1 MFSFLKNKLQKI
13 YGSVT
18 SRVAILFGY
27 KTIDEAVLR
36 ELEAILLSA
45 DTGVKTT
52 KKIMGDLRHQWES
65 GTIKAGADLKKAL
78 EHALIALLPES
89 DVADQSIVMVV
100 GVNGSGK
107 TTFVGKLAN
116 YYKQQGKRV
125 LLVGADTFRAAA
137 MEQLDRWAKQL
148 GIEIIVGKQGQ
159 DPAAVV
165 FQGCEEYKRGNFD
178 VLIIDTAGRLQTKIG
193 LMKEL
198 EKIKK
203 TVARH
208 FPDQSINTL
217 LTVDAML
224 GQNSFEQARLFH
236 ESTDLKG
243 IVLTKMDG
251 TGKGGIVFAIV
262 QELGIPI
269 VYISYGEQPEN
280 MKKFDKQEYIADLLS
295 L

>member
-1 MFSFLKNKLQKI
+1 M
-13 YGSVT
+13 T

-52 KKIMGDLRHQWES
+52 KKIMAHLRHQWES

-78 EHALIALLPES
+78 EQELIALLPQLDLTE
-89 DVADQSIVMVV
+89 QSIVMVV

-137 MEQLDRWAKQL
+137 MEQLDLWAKRFA
-148 GIEIIVGKQGQ
+148 IEIIVGKPGQ
-159 DPAAVV
+159 DPASVV

-208 FPDQSINTL
+208 FSDQEISAL

-236 ESTDLKG
+236 ESTDLRG

>member
-1 MFSFLKNKLQKI
+1 
-13 YGSVT
+13 VT

-52 KKIMGDLRHQWES
+52 KKIMAHLRHQWES

-78 EHALIALLPES
+78 EQELIALLPQS
-89 DVADQSIVMVV
+89 DLTEQSIVMVV

-137 MEQLDRWAKQL
+137 MEQLDLWAKRFA
-148 GIEIIVGKQGQ
+148 IEIIVGKPGQ
-159 DPAAVV
+159 DPASVV

-208 FPDQSINTL
+208 FPDQEISTL

-236 ESTDLKG
+236 ESTDLRG